1 MRQTGGTYAVTAS
14 SGSTTRKRS
23 RPLWRIFK
31 LPTSGLKR
39 PKSPRPRM
47 CSGTFGDICI
57 RTGPRLR
64 DTAGGAGDRPSDRR
78 DYNRLGRHVPLT
90 AAACSM
96 GAPTAPGATSV
107 RRSAAA
113 ARSPGKRAEPALLA
127 RPSSDSAP
135 PSTMSEHSYWTVS
148 ATWRQRQSIPRPSP
162 CSPPLNTVSRALRSN
177 PSPKRRGSPGR
188 GATRC
193 CAGRRFSCPRPS
205 CIDRIGRS
213 RVKPR
218 LAISPPR
225 AWPAAT
231 RSPTR
236 SSAACT
242 KPWSAMPS

>member
-1 MRQTGGTYAVTAS
+1 MFE
-14 SGSTTRKRS
+14 
-23 RPLWRIFK
+23 P
-31 LPTSGLKR
+31 PTSGLTR
-39 PKSPRPRM
+39 PESPRPRA
-47 CSGTFGDICI
+47 CSGTLRRHLHSHRSSPARHGWWNWGSSVKSA
-57 RTGPRLR
+57 RPQPTGMVC
-64 DTAGGAGDRPSDRR
+64 AF
-78 DYNRLGRHVPLT
+78 T

-96 GAPTAPGATSV
+96 GARTAPGATSV
-107 RRSAAA
+107 RGSAAA

-135 PSTMSEHSYWTVS
+135 PCTTSAHSCWTVS
-148 ATWRQRQSIPRPSP
+148 ATWRRRRSIPRRSP

-205 CIDRIGRS
+205 CIVRIGRS
-213 RVKPR
+213 RMKPR